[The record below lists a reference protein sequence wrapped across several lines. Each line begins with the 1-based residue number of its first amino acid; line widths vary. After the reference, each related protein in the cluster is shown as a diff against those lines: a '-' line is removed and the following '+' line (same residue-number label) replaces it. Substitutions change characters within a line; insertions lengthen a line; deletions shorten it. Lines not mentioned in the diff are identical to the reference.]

1 MNSLGYD
8 STKGRSPESDS
19 TKGQDKSPGPDKKH
33 PFLFYWL
40 TGGAATIIAAVIGV
54 SVATSP
60 SHSSTSSQSVGS
72 QSVASQS
79 GGSQSI
85 GSQGSGSSGV
95 PAAYQGSWAGPV
107 TYPTIG
113 ATSEITL
120 TLNAGQV
127 GDEVGQWANVNLNC
141 GGTATL
147 ESGGTTLSLHL
158 VTTDNASGVCVSQAD
173 AQVSQAGSDIAIVFE
188 SDFGAAPGSGTL
200 SPSN

>member
-19 TKGQDKSPGPDKKH
+19 TKGQDESPGPDKKH

-60 SHSSTSSQSVGS
+60 SHSSTSSRGHDLRS
-72 QSVASQS
+72 
-79 GGSQSI
+79 
-85 GSQGSGSSGV
+85 
-95 PAAYQGSWAGPV
+95 P
-107 TYPTIG
+107 
-113 ATSEITL
+113 L

-158 VTTDNASGVCVSQAD
+158 VTTDNSGGVCVSQAD